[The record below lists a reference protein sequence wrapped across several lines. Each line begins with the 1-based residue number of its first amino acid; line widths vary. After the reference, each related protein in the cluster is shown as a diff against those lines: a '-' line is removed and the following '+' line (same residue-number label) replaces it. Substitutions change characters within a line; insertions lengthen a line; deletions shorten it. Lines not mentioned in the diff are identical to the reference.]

1 MGIPANH
8 ITGLYLPLARV
19 EAVRHFPT
27 VDKGGCMA
35 HLVQQQLQQ
44 LTGLPDMR
52 GQLKACLALQI
63 TSHAQGTAGL
73 QLSRRQPVDP
83 LAQAAVEDHVV
94 EQPEQ
99 RLGQRC
105 LAVVEAL
112 LTIAERQGMAHGKG
126 RVRCRNE
133 QVSDK

>member
-1 MGIPANH
+1 MVLQANH
-8 ITGLYLPLARV
+8 ILGVHIPLARV

-35 HLVQQQLQQ
+35 HLVQQQPDQ

-52 GQLKACLALQI
+52 GELEACSALQI
-63 TSHAQGTAGL
+63 TFQAQGTAGV
-73 QLSRRQPVDP
+73 QLSGRQPVDP
-83 LAQAAVEDHVV
+83 LVQATVEDHVV

-99 RLGQRC
+99 GFGQLC
-105 LAVVEAL
+105 FAVVEAL
-112 LTIAERQGMAHGKG
+112 LAIAERKGMAHGKG

-133 QVSDK
+133 LSSNE